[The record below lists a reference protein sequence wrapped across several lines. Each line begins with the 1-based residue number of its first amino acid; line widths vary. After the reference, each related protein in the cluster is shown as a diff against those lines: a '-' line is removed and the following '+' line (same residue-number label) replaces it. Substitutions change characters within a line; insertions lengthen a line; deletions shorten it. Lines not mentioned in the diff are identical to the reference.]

1 MYMYSMCIIK
11 VGVRDDWSVGYVQ
24 KQLTVI
30 GLHRLLC
37 FQWKLKF
44 SSQRRHLISSFAVY
58 AVEWAWKRTALL
70 RHCFLPRP
78 PPIFFWSVHCCS
90 IYRSDGPLG
99 PGSWRRNVHNT
110 SRTTVYHN
118 VRSGPQAPLNQN
130 FWEVPH
136 IPPHI
141 GTEFHSTHIFL
152 PNKNF
157 ESCAVILQKIKN
169 KYNKT
174 VY

>member
-37 FQWKLKF
+37 FQWKLKL

-58 AVEWAWKRTALL
+58 AVEWAWKRTAFL
-70 RHCFLPRP
+70 RHCFLPRS

-90 IYRSDGPLG
+90 IYSSAGPLG
-99 PGSWRRNVHNT
+99 PAGSSGGVTYITPYVQLYTTMSVQDRKRPWT
-110 SRTTVYHN
+110 RTFEKCPIFH
-118 VRSGPQAPLNQN
+118 RISAPN
-130 FWEVPH
+130 FILRTYFFRTKISNLVPS
-136 IPPHI
+136 
-141 GTEFHSTHIFL
+141 FF
-152 PNKNF
+152 K
-157 ESCAVILQKIKN
+157 K
-169 KYNKT
+169 
-174 VY
+174 